1 MTTVPR
7 NRITKVTA
15 NPEPTNTETNE
26 LIFHLKNDMR
36 RKQNLDPEVASTL
49 D

>member
-7 NRITKVTA
+7 NKVTKITV

-26 LIFHLKNDMR
+26 LIFHMKNDLR
-36 RKQNLDPEVASTL
+36 RRQNLDPEVEST
-49 D
+49 

>member
-7 NRITKVTA
+7 NKVSKIVV
-15 NPEPTNTETNE
+15 NPEPSNTETNE
-26 LIFHLKNDMR
+26 LIFHMKNDLR
-36 RKQNLDPEVASTL
+36 RRQNLDPGVESL